1 MIARSRARLSIIGLA
16 LCVAPLIAL
25 RIPLF
30 WWPAPIALLAGAY
43 LLIWATWGK
52 GLWCRQC
59 KSF

>member
-1 MIARSRARLSIIGLA
+1 LFAAGLA
-16 LCVAPLIAL
+16 LCALPLIAL

-30 WWPAPIALLAGAY
+30 WWPAPIALLAGVY
-43 LLIWATWGK
+43 LLTWATWGK